1 LGTSEGTCD
10 GNVCEDPQG
19 GVKFVQVQLW
29 SNFIDPK
36 LKEANNMKQFRPICL
51 LGVDYKW
58 VTKVLTRRLTAMADL
73 MVSKIQT
80 TFIPRR
86 NILDGVVILH
96 EMRTKKKGVILKL
109 NFEKAY
115 DKVYSLFC

>member
-1 LGTSEGTCD
+1 
-10 GNVCEDPQG
+10 
-19 GVKFVQVQLW
+19 
-29 SNFIDPK
+29 
-36 LKEANNMKQFRPICL
+36 
-51 LGVDYKW
+51 
-58 VTKVLTRRLTAMADL
+58 VLTRRLTAMADL

>member
-1 LGTSEGTCD
+1 
-10 GNVCEDPQG
+10 
-19 GVKFVQVQLW
+19 
-29 SNFIDPK
+29 
-36 LKEANNMKQFRPICL
+36 
-51 LGVDYKW
+51 
-58 VTKVLTRRLTAMADL
+58 

-80 TFIPRR
+80 TFIHRR

>member
-1 LGTSEGTCD
+1 
-10 GNVCEDPQG
+10 
-19 GVKFVQVQLW
+19 
-29 SNFIDPK
+29 
-36 LKEANNMKQFRPICL
+36 
-51 LGVDYKW
+51 
-58 VTKVLTRRLTAMADL
+58 VLTRRLTAMADL

-80 TFIPRR
+80 TFIHRR